1 VRGVALLMA
10 KAPVATALISVI
22 VPTLGEAAALPRA
35 LDDLDALDGRWEVI
49 VADGGST
56 DGTSDLAR
64 THRSR
69 PRVLDAARGRARQMN
84 AGAGVARGQAL
95 IFLHAHTR
103 LPPDAYARI
112 TAALAEGV
120 QGGNFA
126 LRFEDDG
133 GLYGRYL
140 TWVYALQRR
149 TGYYYGD
156 SAIWLRTDAFAAL
169 GGYRDLPI
177 MEDRDLV
184 QRLERRGAT
193 ACLPGPAV
201 TSARR
206 WRAWASAAPW
216 QCGSR
221 SGCSTRSACREAVAQ
236 RGVCPAGL
244 N

>member
-1 VRGVALLMA
+1 MRGVALLMA

-95 IFLHAHTR
+95 IFLHADTR

-149 TGYYYGD
+149 TGTTTGTRRSGYGPTHSPR
-156 SAIWLRTDAFAAL
+156 SAATATCRSWKTVTSSSVWSAAAL
-169 GGYRDLPI
+169 PP
-177 MEDRDLV
+177 
-184 QRLERRGAT
+184 
-193 ACLPGPAV
+193 CLPGPAV

-206 WRAWASAAPW
+206 WRAWGVGRTVAMW
-216 QCGSR
+216 L
-221 SGCSTRSACREAVAQ
+221 AV
-236 RGVCPAGL
+236 RLLYPLGVSPERLARL
-244 N
+244 YPDVR